1 MKLTALAIAFTCSLA
16 LVSAAP
22 VPSSDSGVAPSYSGA
37 NSAENTLM
45 RRKQKKGKMRRK
57 QKKGKKDKKDKKG
70 KKDKKPKSND
80 EEVEDAD
87 EAEVIDKT
95 SRSSTKTRRV
105 VRGPTTRDEL
115 NNGGGSTDCNR
126 NDPDCQLR

>member
-45 RRKQKKGKMRRK
+45 RRKQK
-57 QKKGKKDKKDKKG
+57 
-70 KKDKKPKSND
+70 PKSND

-87 EAEVIDKT
+87 EAEVIET
-95 SRSSTKTRRV
+95 PWVIEPLGMS
-105 VRGPTTRDEL
+105 RGPTTRDEL

>member
-45 RRKQKKGKMRRK
+45 RRKQKKGK
-57 QKKGKKDKKDKKG
+57 KDKKDKKG

-87 EAEVIDKT
+87 EAEVIET
-95 SRSSTKTRRV
+95 PWVIEPLRMSR
-105 VRGPTTRDEL
+105 GHTTRDEL